1 MANQDLNMA
10 NQGRNNAIDFV
21 KILMAILV
29 ISIHTITPSGTLDYL
44 LTQSIARVAVPFF
57 FIAAGYYFPSN
68 PKAADIKKTVFRL
81 TCLYIAWCVFYLP
94 FEISD
99 IAMKHRSTGGYAFES
114 LYILVKGWRHLWFM
128 PALIIGMIVYYF
140 LYANKRLYL
149 IAISLYV
156 IGFILQSSIEHG
168 EYSIL
173 FYRNFLTFG
182 FPLIALG
189 AALKKYRISSM
200 AAYSGVSTFL
210 FLTIMLCA
218 EGCIRLKLGVYNNDL
233 LLFAPLAASCIFM
246 IALRSNI
253 KINFNIASTAS
264 SIYFIHYFFYLALK
278 SQIGNQTLLFLS
290 VSFFSVFFSLTFGKI
305 SFYKRILT

>member
-1 MANQDLNMA
+1 MAI
-10 NQGRNNAIDFV
+10 QGRNNAIDLV

-29 ISIHTITPSGTLDYL
+29 ISIHTITPDGTFDYL

-68 PKAADIKKTVFRL
+68 PKAEHIKKTIFRL
-81 TCLYIAWCVFYLP
+81 TGLYIAWCVFYLP

-99 IAMKHRSTGGYAFES
+99 IAIKKYSTSGYAFKS

-140 LYANKRLYL
+140 LHANKRLYP
-149 IAISLYV
+149 IALSLYS

-189 AALKKYRISSM
+189 AALKRYRLSFKTGYPGL
-200 AAYSGVSTFL
+200 AVL
-210 FLTIMLCA
+210 LLLTVMLLI
-218 EGCIRLKLGVYNNDL
+218 EGIVRLKSGIYDNDL
-233 LLFAPLAASCIFM
+233 LILAPLVAAYAFM
-246 IALRSNI
+246 LASNVN
-253 KINFNIASTAS
+253 INLKLNVACTAS
-264 SIYFIHYFFYLALK
+264 SIYFIHYFFYLTFK
-278 SQIGNQTLLFLS
+278 SHIANQFLLFFAVSALS
-290 VSFFSVFFSLTFGKI
+290 LFFSLALNKLRAYRRFFT
-305 SFYKRILT
+305 